1 MMMFKIIILTT
12 FSLIF
17 LSGSSYGKEVKQ
29 IQYWESYKKQ
39 FLQKDGRII
48 DYHQKSISHSEGQG
62 YGLLLALDFN
72 DEISFKSIWLWTKN
86 NLQRSDDN
94 LFSWSWGK
102 DENNNWQVLDP
113 NNATDGDVLIAYALM
128 LAAKKWSEKTY
139 HLEALDITQSI
150 VDKLQITVNK
160 KIFLLPGEYGFT
172 DKKHVRLNP
181 SYQILS
187 AYDLFSTH
195 SNHKTWI
202 KIKQDANWL
211 IQQSFNEATNLPADW
226 LWFDLQS
233 GALIKRSPQFGYE
246 AIRIYLYQFWEKKR
260 TIYWSP
266 QTMFEFFE
274 KNDFIYSQF
283 EFSNANKQYP
293 YSALSGIYQ
302 IYALQAKQM
311 GRIKLANKL
320 HEKALEK
327 LLQGKQE
334 YYGYSLFLLAGMTI

>member
-1 MMMFKIIILTT
+1 MGI
-12 FSLIF
+12 
-17 LSGSSYGKEVKQ
+17 GK
-29 IQYWESYKKQ
+29 
-39 FLQKDGRII
+39 F
-48 DYHQKSISHSEGQG
+48 
-62 YGLLLALDFN
+62 
-72 DEISFKSIWLWTKN
+72 
-86 NLQRSDDN
+86 
-94 LFSWSWGK
+94 
-102 DENNNWQVLDP
+102 
-113 NNATDGDVLIAYALM
+113 
-128 LAAKKWSEKTY
+128 
-139 HLEALDITQSI
+139 
-150 VDKLQITVNK
+150 VNK

-195 SNHKTWI
+195 SNHKIWI

-283 EFSNANKQYP
+283 EFSNATKKYP
-293 YSALSGIYQ
+293 YTALSGIYQ

-311 GRIKLANKL
+311 GRITLSKKL

-327 LLQGKQE
+327 LLKGKQE